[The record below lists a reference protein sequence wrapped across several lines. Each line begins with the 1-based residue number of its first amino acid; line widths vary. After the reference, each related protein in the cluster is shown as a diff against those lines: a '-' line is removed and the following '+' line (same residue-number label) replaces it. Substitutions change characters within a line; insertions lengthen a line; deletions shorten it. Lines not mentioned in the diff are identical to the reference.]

1 MINCLKDPWLPTN
14 YPFMVNPSID
24 PSLNDKLIWSFTK
37 NVRYSVKSR
46 YHIASQLLLSTSVN
60 GHSSTTNLSSTAEN
74 FLSRVWGLKV
84 PPKIRIFM
92 WKLLL
97 NKIPVGMNLQVRCPS
112 IPSTC
117 RICGL
122 FEESVEH
129 LFYSCFLAKSIWF
142 HSELMLRSDCFGQI
156 PFNVWW
162 VKVFDGLTTPF
173 QRNLMAVICWR
184 IWIARND
191 KCFNNS
197 EWTVSEVN
205 SRALAQLHEF
215 SSAHVL
221 NNQSSAI
228 VNRSTRQVQR
238 WRPPP
243 PGMIKI
249 NFDAA
254 LSISNRIAAVGLV
267 CSNSSGYI
275 TYSCSHR
282 FPGIVSPEIA
292 EALGMRHVIMIASQL
307 GLKNIIIEG
316 DCLNVISASQ
326 GKKDIPSTID
336 VIIFDTVRLSSS
348 FISCDFAYVKR
359 MSNWMAHEVA
369 KKSLKPPF

>member
-1 MINCLKDPWLPTN
+1 
-14 YPFMVNPSID
+14 
-24 PSLNDKLIWSFTK
+24 
-37 NVRYSVKSR
+37 
-46 YHIASQLLLSTSVN
+46 
-60 GHSSTTNLSSTAEN
+60 
-74 FLSRVWGLKV
+74 
-84 PPKIRIFM
+84 
-92 WKLLL
+92 
-97 NKIPVGMNLQVRCPS
+97 
-112 IPSTC
+112 
-117 RICGL
+117 
-122 FEESVEH
+122 
-129 LFYSCFLAKSIWF
+129 
-142 HSELMLRSDCFGQI
+142 
-156 PFNVWW
+156 
-162 VKVFDGLTTPF
+162 
-173 QRNLMAVICWR
+173 MAVICWR

-228 VNRSTRQVQR
+228 VNGSTRQVQR
-238 WRPPP
+238 WRLPP

-267 CSNSSGYI
+267 CSYSSGYI

-292 EALGMRHVIMIASQL
+292 EALGMRHAIMIASQL
-307 GLKNIIIEG
+307 GLRNTIIEG
-316 DCLNVISASQ
+316 DCLNVISAAQ
-326 GKKDIPSTID
+326 GKKDIPSTIE

-348 FISCDFAYVKR
+348 FIFCDFAYVKR
-359 MSNWMAHEVA
+359 MCNWMAYENFRYIYFFYLIRRKVEEEEVGGASKLCHLKFQA
-369 KKSLKPPF
+369 KTGQFSGKDHPHSRHHTHYPIGSYDFSFS